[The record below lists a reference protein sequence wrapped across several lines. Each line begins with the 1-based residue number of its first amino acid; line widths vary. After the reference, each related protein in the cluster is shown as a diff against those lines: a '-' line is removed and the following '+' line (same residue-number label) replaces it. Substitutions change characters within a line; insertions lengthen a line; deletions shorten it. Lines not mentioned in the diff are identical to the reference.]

1 MAPLPKDRFGC
12 RRSTL
17 VAICMFI
24 TMEAFVNAPRLFSSS
39 KSQLLKSSSS
49 SLSLSSSS
57 SGAHSRLFAN
67 SKITKKKEY
76 RDTCTGVYPACTSWL
91 QSLQD
96 NVVLVL
102 VGNELYQQ
110 LPTVG
115 YGGIETSVDNI
126 ASALHQMKIPF
137 IGLVPK
143 RKLVQDLGFRILETE
158 IFANGKGGFKGR
170 YIDEVRAILHEEFKA
185 VKEHIL
191 SLQFGSSS
199 GSGSSFTSR
208 EEEEK
213 KKGKEAVKFLTD
225 SSRKRM
231 WRSVN
236 PNQDVIIDLG
246 KDEEEKRKKLKELI
260 PSYLRVVIWGQ
271 SEWSQHFA
279 DLSTLTLVSHHDGGG
294 PLPDWNRGLSNVIH
308 RFLSSDQISQW
319 VIPDGRNLGKNAVY
333 SSNVLR
339 AKVVPHGLP
348 RTAYGMCPDKGYFL
362 WVASLDWGWKEKGLD
377 IFLKMAEKR
386 PQYKFIAYGT
396 GKTEMAQRFMSE
408 LTILSKT
415 LTNFLFRGELKRDK
429 HFAAFCGATAFVM
442 PTHASIGES
451 FGMTVIESLS
461 KGVPVIA
468 STNGA
473 VPEVL
478 GIGGDIIKL
487 KSSGMLDASRA
498 VLSGTSRFGVTCD
511 GEDYDCY
518 LKATDTFW
526 NRSETSSKEIMIHA
540 WNRFD
545 GLFVVDSLL
554 NYTIEGLS
562 LVASH

>member
-12 RRSTL
+12 RRTSFL
-17 VAICMFI
+17 AFCMFI
-24 TMEAFVNAPRLFSSS
+24 SMEAFVNAPRLFSSS
-39 KSQLLKSSSS
+39 KSPSLKASSSAS
-49 SLSLSSSS
+49 A
-57 SGAHSRLFAN
+57 AHSRLIAN
-67 SKITKKKEY
+67 SLMMTKKET
-76 RDTCTGVYPACTSWL
+76 RDTCKGVYTSCSSWL
-91 QSLQD
+91 ESPTQS
-96 NVVLVL
+96 NVVVVL

-143 RKLVQDLGFRILETE
+143 RKQVQDLGFRILETDV
-158 IFANGKGGFKGR
+158 FANGKGGFKGR
-170 YIDEVRAILHEEFKA
+170 YIDEVRSILYEEINA
-185 VKEHIL
+185 VKEHIQ
-191 SLQFGSSS
+191 SMSFGTMGNS
-199 GSGSSFTSR
+199 
-208 EEEEK
+208 EEEL
-213 KKGKEAVKFLTD
+213 KGREAVKFFTD
-225 SSRKRM
+225 SSRTRK
-231 WRSVN
+231 WRSVDSA
-236 PNQDVIIDLG
+236 QDVHNFGKEAGSII
-246 KDEEEKRKKLKELI
+246 
-260 PSYLRVVIWGQ
+260 PPYLRVVIWGQ
-271 SEWSQHFA
+271 SEWSQRFA

-294 PLPDWNRGLSNVIH
+294 PLQDWNWALPNVIH

-319 VIPDGRNLGKNAVY
+319 VIPDGRNLGKNAVAA
-333 SSNVLR
+333 SKVLR

-386 PQYKFIAYGT
+386 PQYKFVAYGT
-396 GKTEMAQRFMSE
+396 GKTEMAQRFMSD

-415 LTNFLFRGELKRDK
+415 LTNFIFRGELKRDK

-478 GIGGDIIKL
+478 GIGGDIIAL
-487 KSSGMLDASRA
+487 KSAGRLDASRA
-498 VLSGTSRFGVTCD
+498 LLSGTSRFGVTCD

-526 NRSETSSKEIMIHA
+526 NRSDTASKEIMIHA

-554 NYTIEGLS
+554 NYTMEGLS
-562 LVASH
+562 LV

>member
-1 MAPLPKDRFGC
+1 
-12 RRSTL
+12 
-17 VAICMFI
+17 
-24 TMEAFVNAPRLFSSS
+24 
-39 KSQLLKSSSS
+39 
-49 SLSLSSSS
+49 
-57 SGAHSRLFAN
+57 
-67 SKITKKKEY
+67 
-76 RDTCTGVYPACTSWL
+76 
-91 QSLQD
+91 
-96 NVVLVL
+96 
-102 VGNELYQQ
+102 
-110 LPTVG
+110 
-115 YGGIETSVDNI
+115 
-126 ASALHQMKIPF
+126 MKIPF

-143 RKLVQDLGFRILETE
+143 RKLVQDLGFRILETD

-199 GSGSSFTSR
+199 GSGSSFTSS

-294 PLPDWNRGLSNVIH
+294 PLPDWNRGLNNVIH